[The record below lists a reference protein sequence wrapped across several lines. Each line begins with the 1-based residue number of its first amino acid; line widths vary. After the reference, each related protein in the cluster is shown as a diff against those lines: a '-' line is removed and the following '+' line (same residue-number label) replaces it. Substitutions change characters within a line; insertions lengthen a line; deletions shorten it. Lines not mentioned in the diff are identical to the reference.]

1 MSYKV
6 AFVANMRKINIVKG
20 LSKDFSISDQVT
32 KEARKGV
39 GSFNELITKLESP
52 KRAVNTPRSK
62 GNSKALAAAR
72 ASISTAEEG
81 RVTLCDKEAMMRP

>member
-52 KRAVNTPRSK
+52 
-62 GNSKALAAAR
+62 
-72 ASISTAEEG
+72 
-81 RVTLCDKEAMMRP
+81 